1 MSTYYKHK
9 RTESARVPYSFQ
21 CEQCMKGSGQ
31 LTASITGA
39 EAIHSSNYQA
49 LTMKETEKLT
59 VKAHKNLVKRMQEV
73 YQDATQKQIFATE
86 FSDTCP
92 HCGKPQS
99 WGLSGMKKNMWG
111 TPISYLIVGVIISI
125 ITYVYAVVEEEPW
138 AVYAVCGIMGIA
150 LLAAVGSLI
159 VNLIKISAKN
169 KKVSTALQK
178 NVPVIDWG
186 PVQNLLNEG

>member
-125 ITYVYAVVEEEPW
+125 ITYVYAVVEEEP
-138 AVYAVCGIMGIA
+138 
-150 LLAAVGSLI
+150 
-159 VNLIKISAKN
+159 
-169 KKVSTALQK
+169 
-178 NVPVIDWG
+178 
-186 PVQNLLNEG
+186 